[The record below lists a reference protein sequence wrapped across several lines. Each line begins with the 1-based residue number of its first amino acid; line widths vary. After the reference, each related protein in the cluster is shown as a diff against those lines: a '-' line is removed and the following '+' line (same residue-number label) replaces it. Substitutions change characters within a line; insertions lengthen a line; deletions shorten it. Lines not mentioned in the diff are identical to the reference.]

1 MSIFSVERPESIQE
15 TMENMMRANAERQ
28 ANLALL
34 REQMALEAEEAEK
47 QEKLLAQDKAQQE
60 QEKKNQA
67 MEEAMHAKRVADSK
81 KAVLEARFKLPSL
94 ARESIIRKTL
104 FDITMESLWI
114 DDEVKNTQE
123 MRCEA
128 LKVFNETIEKCDKI
142 TGKPLMSAMENTKL
156 LSCINDIATEEGNAI
171 AERIITEADEND
183 EISINFRMNADE
195 INEVDRKMGELGT
208 KELAKEI
215 KKKVL
220 KVVED
225 EKESGKV
232 KAELF
237 AELDDASKEEEEESE
252 TGMDQD
258 TNSEDSENMSE
269 EMEQVLSG
277 EVVTERTSFPNVK
290 AMKVWFSSCARD
302 MKTSL
307 KSADSKFKSG
317 DYTGAKKDYDATINN
332 ANKLIVELRDIDYDS
347 FSGVGAAIFGPYYA
361 LWLSIQDMI
370 INSSTPALKNLNIS
384 KTELQNMKNKCSAG
398 MDGTQKSIGIIVG
411 KIVAY
416 CKYQSKECDKLK
428 NKKVNKPTTE
438 SLDELRLRLVR
449 ENANRTLN
457 SMNGSSVFES
467 IMMKSLNDIDAE
479 NPTMEGASLLES
491 EKRNAAL
498 LQTVLEYTV
507 LETLNTLKVYDFN
520 LRNIGMVKK
529 M

>member
-34 REQMALEAEEAEK
+34 REQMTLEAEEAEK

-67 MEEAMHAKRVADSK
+67 MEEAMQANRVADSK

-237 AELDDASKEEEEESE
+237 AELDDASKEEEEPETTGEEGGDASTETPEGE
-252 TGMDQD
+252 TG
-258 TNSEDSENMSE
+258 ENTE
-269 EMEQVLSG
+269 EG
-277 EVVTERTSFPNVK
+277 
-290 AMKVWFSSCARD
+290 
-302 MKTSL
+302 
-307 KSADSKFKSG
+307 
-317 DYTGAKKDYDATINN
+317 
-332 ANKLIVELRDIDYDS
+332 
-347 FSGVGAAIFGPYYA
+347 
-361 LWLSIQDMI
+361 
-370 INSSTPALKNLNIS
+370 
-384 KTELQNMKNKCSAG
+384 
-398 MDGTQKSIGIIVG
+398 
-411 KIVAY
+411 
-416 CKYQSKECDKLK
+416 
-428 NKKVNKPTTE
+428 TTE

-449 ENANRTLN
+449 ENANRKLN

-479 NPTMEGASLLES
+479 HPTMEGASLLES
-491 EKRNAAL
+491 EKHNAAL

-520 LRNIGMVKK
+520 LRNIGLVKK

>member
-1 MSIFSVERPESIQE
+1 MSIFSVERPESLQE
-15 TMENMMRANAERQ
+15 TKENMMRANAERQ

-67 MEEAMHAKRVADSK
+67 MEEAIQAKRLIDSK
-81 KAVLEARFKLPSL
+81 RVVLEAKMSLPSL

-142 TGKPLMSAMENTKL
+142 TGKPLMSSMENTKL
-156 LSCINDIATEEGNAI
+156 LSCINDIAIEEGSAI
-171 AERIITEADEND
+171 AERIITEAAENG
-183 EISINFRMNADE
+183 EININFRMNADE
-195 INEVDRKMGELGT
+195 IDEIDKKMGDLGT
-208 KELAKEI
+208 KELVKEI
-215 KKKVL
+215 RKKVL

-237 AELDDASKEEEEESE
+237 AELDDASKEEEEPE
-252 TGMDQD
+252 TAD
-258 TNSEDSENMSE
+258 TT
-269 EMEQVLSG
+269 G
-277 EVVTERTSFPNVK
+277 E
-290 AMKVWFSSCARD
+290 
-302 MKTSL
+302 
-307 KSADSKFKSG
+307 
-317 DYTGAKKDYDATINN
+317 
-332 ANKLIVELRDIDYDS
+332 
-347 FSGVGAAIFGPYYA
+347 
-361 LWLSIQDMI
+361 
-370 INSSTPALKNLNIS
+370 
-384 KTELQNMKNKCSAG
+384 
-398 MDGTQKSIGIIVG
+398 DGTTEPEENTGEN
-411 KIVAY
+411 A
-416 CKYQSKECDKLK
+416 KEGA
-428 NKKVNKPTTE
+428 TE

-449 ENANRTLN
+449 ENANRKLN

-467 IMMKSLNDIDAE
+467 IMMKSLSDIDAE
-479 NPTMEGASLLES
+479 CPTMEGASLLES
-491 EKRNAAL
+491 EKHNAAL

-507 LETLNTLKVYDFN
+507 LETLNTLKVYNFN
-520 LRNIGMVKK
+520 LRNVGLIKK